1 MRDLDKVILT
11 DCDGVLLNWEYAFD
25 VWIKR
30 RGYTIKEGSA
40 YDVGI
45 RYGIEKDLKRNFCR
59 QFNESA
65 HMAFV
70 PPFRDA
76 IKYVRKLHEEHGY
89 VFHVITSMTNDPYA
103 QDLRK
108 MNLRKVFGETVFERF
123 EFTDTGADKDEI
135 LEKYRDSGLY
145 WIEDKLENAV
155 LGKRMG
161 LNSVIME
168 HDHNVFVSDGG
179 GIVSNTIMGQSRY
192 IRRMKNWRA
201 IYGHITGEF

>member
-25 VWIKR
+25 RWVTK
-30 RGYTIKEGSA
+30 RGYSHNGATSYGVCEKYDILREEKSA
-40 YDVGI
+40 LL
-45 RYGIEKDLKRNFCR
+45 RA
-59 QFNESA
+59 FNESA

-70 PPFRDA
+70 PPLRDA

-89 VFHVITSMTNDPYA
+89 VFHVITSMTLDPYA

-135 LEKYRDSGLY
+135 LEQYRNSGY
-145 WIEDKLENAV
+145 FWIEDKLENAA
-155 LGKRMG
+155 LGYGMG
-161 LNSVIME
+161 LASIIIE
-168 HDHNVFVSDGG
+168 HDHNEYDA
-179 GIVSNTIMGQSRY
+179 SR
-192 IRRMKNWRA
+192 ILQNIPRLKNWRA
-201 IYGHITGEF
+201 IYEHITGELL